1 MEAGLQDTLERLQ
14 KDRAGNYR
22 LKSTAL
28 HDTGAQFRFPSDLA
42 REIPS
47 ARAAAEMLG
56 VRAAIQRIEQ
66 HSWYRRMYQHVAAQM
81 KHDGALSAGERHIVT
96 QVTHILVD
104 GHQFTRADLC
114 RILSPPGLTLDD
126 HCNMDVQTM
135 IRLLVNNLGVSR
147 AEYEA
152 WFEPTGRASRKEVMR
167 CFDKVGRCRWTPC

>member
-1 MEAGLQDTLERLQ
+1 MISCYQTLL
-14 KDRAGNYR
+14 A
-22 LKSTAL
+22 LVSTA
-28 HDTGAQFRFPSDLA
+28 
-42 REIPS
+42 
-47 ARAAAEMLG
+47 
-56 VRAAIQRIEQ
+56 
-66 HSWYRRMYQHVAAQM
+66 
-81 KHDGALSAGERHIVT
+81 ALRHY
-96 QVTHILVD
+96 ILVD

-167 CFDKVGRCRWTPC
+167 CFDKVGRCRLTPGFRS